1 MGAGGPATHSV
12 ASVVATLEVEGSEL
26 LRPLPLVRRW
36 RTKQNL
42 DYCFLMMYA
51 QSKGIYYVQLED
63 DIIAKP
69 NYLSTMKNFALQQPS
84 EDWMIL
90 EFSQLGF
97 IGKMFK
103 SLDLSVIVEFI
114 LMFYRDKPIDWLLDH
129 ILWVKV
135 CNPEKDEKHCDR
147 QKANLRIRFKPSL
160 FQHVGTHSSL
170 AGKIQ
175 KLKVGGAAL
184 GRVEHSRASAELRQ
198 GGGGQSRPPSTCVP
212 PPPGQGLWEAC
223 AADGA
228 REPTGRG
235 EHEPQDVPAL
245 HPGEGLPA
253 RGFLL
258 GLHTLCR
265 GLHPLLLLPA
275 AATGAVLLP

>member
-1 MGAGGPATHSV
+1 MTVRPTGGDCCWLEEFAFSPCV
-12 ASVVATLEVEGSEL
+12 TL
-26 LRPLPLVRRW
+26 PP
-36 RTKQNL
+36 Q
-42 DYCFLMMYA
+42 
-51 QSKGIYYVQLED
+51 
-63 DIIAKP
+63 
-69 NYLSTMKNFALQQPS
+69 
-84 EDWMIL
+84 
-90 EFSQLGF
+90 
-97 IGKMFK
+97 
-103 SLDLSVIVEFI
+103 
-114 LMFYRDKPIDWLLDH
+114 
-129 ILWVKV
+129 
-135 CNPEKDEKHCDR
+135 KHCDR

-265 GLHPLLLLPA
+265 GLHPLPLLPA
-275 AATGAVLLP
+275 AATGAVSAIAHRPTLGEGEGGYRDSSLTTTF

>member
-1 MGAGGPATHSV
+1 M

-97 IGKMFK
+97 IGVPAP
-103 SLDLSVIVEFI
+103 SLPNWPDQTISLQPTSASVISSQPPALFPSPGQA
-114 LMFYRDKPIDWLLDH
+114 L
-129 ILWVKV
+129 
-135 CNPEKDEKHCDR
+135 
-147 QKANLRIRFKPSL
+147 SL
-160 FQHVGTHSSL
+160 FL
-170 AGKIQ
+170 
-175 KLKVGGAAL
+175 
-184 GRVEHSRASAELRQ
+184 E
-198 GGGGQSRPPSTCVP
+198 C
-212 PPPGQGLWEAC
+212 
-223 AADGA
+223 
-228 REPTGRG
+228 
-235 EHEPQDVPAL
+235 
-245 HPGEGLPA
+245 
-253 RGFLL
+253 
-258 GLHTLCR
+258 
-265 GLHPLLLLPA
+265 PL
-275 AATGAVLLP
+275 